1 MQSVQR
7 LHRHFKCCIYSREQR
22 AKYPCLHVYL
32 ATAAR
37 VKYPAACSEVFDF
50 RCCPLPAAG
59 YLNSQR
65 GLFVDDKKW
74 IREIHQ
80 GNNEPLGQ
88 IAEKYYDDIY
98 RFCCYQTGNPADA
111 CDCAQETFIRFIRYV
126 DSYRERNLKG
136 YLLTIAAN
144 VCRDYFKKL
153 YRDREL
159 EQAQLARP
167 AGQERDFTE
176 NCGQSSL
183 LQALSRLPGAQRE
196 ALTLYYFDELKI
208 REIARITGTNT
219 ATVKSRLHQ
228 GKQKLKKILEE
239 ESQ

>member
-1 MQSVQR
+1 MTISTVSAAIRQEIR
-7 LHRHFKCCIYSREQR
+7 RM
-22 AKYPCLHVYL
+22 P
-32 ATAAR
+32 ATAPR
-37 VKYPAACSEVFDF
+37 KRLSGSSV
-50 RCCPLPAAG
+50 
-59 YLNSQR
+59 
-65 GLFVDDKKW
+65 
-74 IREIHQ
+74 
-80 GNNEPLGQ
+80 
-88 IAEKYYDDIY
+88 
-98 RFCCYQTGNPADA
+98 T
-111 CDCAQETFIRFIRYV
+111 
-126 DSYRERNLKG
+126 
-136 YLLTIAAN
+136 
-144 VCRDYFKKL
+144 CRDYFKKL

-183 LQALSRLPGAQRE
+183 LQALSRLPGVQRE

-239 ESQ
+239 ETQ

>member
-1 MQSVQR
+1 M
-7 LHRHFKCCIYSREQR
+7 C
-22 AKYPCLHVYL
+22 
-32 ATAAR
+32 
-37 VKYPAACSEVFDF
+37 
-50 RCCPLPAAG
+50 AG
-59 YLNSQR
+59 IIL
-65 GLFVDDKKW
+65 
-74 IREIHQ
+74 
-80 GNNEPLGQ
+80 
-88 IAEKYYDDIY
+88 
-98 RFCCYQTGNPADA
+98 
-111 CDCAQETFIRFIRYV
+111 
-126 DSYRERNLKG
+126 
-136 YLLTIAAN
+136 
-144 VCRDYFKKL
+144 KKL

-228 GKQKLKKILEE
+228 GKQKLKKNIGGGKPMKRDRELTRLFRQELPVDVQGKKKGAG
-239 ESQ
+239 SG

>member
-1 MQSVQR
+1 M
-7 LHRHFKCCIYSREQR
+7 
-22 AKYPCLHVYL
+22 
-32 ATAAR
+32 
-37 VKYPAACSEVFDF
+37 
-50 RCCPLPAAG
+50 
-59 YLNSQR
+59 
-65 GLFVDDKKW
+65 DDKKW

-144 VCRDYFKKL
+144 VCRDYCKKL

-159 EQAQLARP
+159 DQAQLARP
-167 AGQERDFTE
+167 AGYRGGVPT
-176 NCGQSSL
+176 GGGVVASHKGSVV
-183 LQALSRLPGAQRE
+183 AQ
-196 ALTLYYFDELKI
+196 Y
-208 REIARITGTNT
+208 NT
-219 ATVKSRLHQ
+219 RTV
-228 GKQKLKKILEE
+228 GE
-239 ESQ
+239 